1 MVRMVGAWF
10 ARTFKALE
18 YRDYRVLWIGT
29 SLAFLAFMMSS
40 VVQAVVAFDLTGR
53 NGAVGFVSLGM
64 GLATILVSPFG
75 GVVADRV
82 SKRRLLLVGQT
93 IIGLNF
99 AAVGLLIVF
108 DLITIPLLALS
119 TLVMGAVFSFI
130 GPARQAWIGELLPAR
145 DLPNGIALQ
154 QVGMTMTRVIGPFI
168 AAALIGLSF
177 VGTGGTYLFMAGLFV
192 FVVAS
197 LAMLPPSRAVA
208 RGGRSFRDDLVLGV
222 RHIRERKRLML
233 AVVTFIGVIMAG
245 FSYFVVLPGFLENE
259 LGHSSK
265 DMALLMAAGAASGF
279 VVSLAV
285 AGAASSRHAWA
296 LMAAGGLVLGLSL
309 GFLAVAP
316 NFAAAV
322 AAMVAVGA
330 GTGAFQVL
338 NNAIVMRE
346 AEPAYHGRVMSLTMM
361 AWGVN
366 GLVAYPFGALA
377 DRIGERETLATMA
390 AGVLVIVGAAWLAG
404 IPLKEGAG
412 ASAAPEALPQPAGGD

>member
-1 MVRMVGAWF
+1 MVGEWF
-10 ARTFKALE
+10 ARTFKALRHRE
-18 YRDYRVLWIGT
+18 YRILWIGT

-75 GVVADRV
+75 GVVADRFP
-82 SKRRLLLVGQT
+82 KRRMLFVGQT

-99 AAVGLLIVF
+99 AAVGVLILL

-119 TLVMGAVFSFI
+119 TLVMGTVFSFI
-130 GPARQAWIGELLPAR
+130 GPARQAWIGELLPQH

-154 QVGMTMTRVIGPFI
+154 QVGMTLTRVIGPFI

-192 FVVAS
+192 FVVLT

-208 RGGRSFRDDLVLGV
+208 RGGRSFREDMALGV
-222 RHIRERKRLML
+222 RHIRERPRLML

-259 LGHSSK
+259 LGRSSK
-265 DMALLMAAGAASGF
+265 DMALLMALGAASGF

-285 AGAASSRHAWA
+285 AGAAGSGRAWM
-296 LMAAGGLVLGLSL
+296 LMVGGGVVLGLSL
-309 GFLAVAP
+309 LLL
-316 NFAAAV
+316 AAAPGFGV
-322 AAMVAVGA
+322 AMLAMLAVGA

-346 AEPAYHGRVMSLTMM
+346 ADPAYHGRVMSLTMM

-377 DRIGERETLATMA
+377 DRIGERETLGVMA
-390 AGVLVIVGAAWLAG
+390 LGVLAIVAGAWLASL
-404 IPLKEGAG
+404 PLRQPAEAEAG
-412 ASAAPEALPQPAGGD
+412 ALPRAMGGD

>member
-1 MVRMVGAWF
+1 MVGAWF

-18 YRDYRVLWIGT
+18 YREYRILWIGT

-75 GVVADRV
+75 GVVADRFP
-82 SKRRLLLVGQT
+82 KRRMLFVGQT
-93 IIGLNF
+93 VIGLNF
-99 AAVGLLIVF
+99 AAVGLLILF

-119 TLVMGAVFSFI
+119 TLVMGTVFSFI
-130 GPARQAWIGELLPAR
+130 GPARQAWIGELLPQH

-154 QVGMTMTRVIGPFI
+154 QVGMTLTRVIGPFI
-168 AAALIGLSF
+168 AAALIGVSF

-192 FVVAS
+192 FVVLT

-208 RGGRSFRDDLVLGV
+208 RGGRSFRDDMALGV
-222 RHIRERKRLML
+222 RHIRERPRLML

-259 LGHSSK
+259 LGRSSK
-265 DMALLMAAGAASGF
+265 DMALLMALGAASGF

-285 AGAASSRHAWA
+285 AGAAGSGRAWI
-296 LMAAGGLVLGLSL
+296 LMVGGGMVLGLSL
-309 GFLAVAP
+309 LMLATAPSFGVAML
-316 NFAAAV
+316 
-322 AAMVAVGA
+322 AMLAVGA

-346 AEPAYHGRVMSLTMM
+346 ADPAYHGRVMSLTMM

-377 DRIGERETLATMA
+377 DRIGERETLGVMA
-390 AGVLVIVGAAWLAG
+390 AGVLVIVAGAWLA
-404 IPLKEGAG
+404 
-412 ASAAPEALPQPAGGD
+412 ALPLRRPAAVEAEGGVLPRAMGGD

>member
-1 MVRMVGAWF
+1 MISAWA

-18 YRDYRVLWIGT
+18 YRHYRVLWIGT

-40 VVQAVVAFDLTGR
+40 VVQAVVAFELTGR

-75 GVVADRV
+75 GVTADRLP
-82 SKRRLLLVGQT
+82 KRRLLFIGQS

-130 GPARQAWIGELLPAR
+130 GPARQAWIGELLPAH

-154 QVGMTMTRVIGPFI
+154 QVGMTLTRVIGPFV
-168 AAALIGLSF
+168 AAGLISVSF
-177 VGTGGTYLFMAGLFV
+177 IGTGGTYLFMAGLFV
-192 FVVAS
+192 FVVLTLS
-197 LAMLPPSRAVA
+197 MLPPSQAVA
-208 RGGRSFRDDLVLGV
+208 RGGRSFRDDMALGV
-222 RHIRERKRLML
+222 RHIRARPRLML

-259 LGHSSK
+259 LGRSSK

-279 VVSLAV
+279 VVSVGV
-285 AGAASSRHAWA
+285 AGAAGSRHAWS
-296 LMAAGGLVLGLSL
+296 LMAAGGVVLGLSL
-309 GFLAVAP
+309 VLLASAP
-316 NFAAAV
+316 NFGV
-322 AAMVAVGA
+322 ALLAMLAIGA

-346 AEPAYHGRVMSLTMM
+346 AEPAYHGRVMSLTML

-377 DRIGERETLATMA
+377 DWIGERETLGVMA
-390 AGVLVIVGAAWLAG
+390 AGVLVIVAGAWFASLPLRGAAA
-404 IPLKEGAG
+404 EGA
-412 ASAAPEALPQPAGGD
+412 LPRPLGGD

>member
-1 MVRMVGAWF
+1 MVGTWF

-75 GVVADRV
+75 GVVADRFP
-82 SKRRLLLVGQT
+82 KRRMLFAGQT

-99 AAVGLLIVF
+99 AAVGLLIIF

-130 GPARQAWIGELLPAR
+130 GPARQAWIGELLPPK

-154 QVGMTMTRVIGPFI
+154 QVGMTLTRVIGPFI
-168 AAALIGLSF
+168 AAGLIGLSF

-192 FVVAS
+192 FVIGS

-208 RGGRSFRDDLVLGV
+208 RGGRSFREDMALGM

-259 LGHSSK
+259 LGRSSK

-285 AGAASSRHAWA
+285 AGAAGSRHAWM
-296 LMAAGGLVLGLSL
+296 LMVAGGAVLGLSL
-309 GFLAVAP
+309 ILLAAAP
-316 NFAAAV
+316 NFGV
-322 AAMVAVGA
+322 AMLAMLAIGS

-346 AEPAYHGRVMSLTMM
+346 AEPAYHGRVMSLTML

-377 DRIGERETLATMA
+377 DRIGERETLGVMA
-390 AGVLVIVGAAWLAG
+390 AGVLAIIGAAWAASV
-404 IPLKEGAG
+404 PLRPGAR
-412 ASAAPEALPQPAGGD
+412 AIEIEAETLPRPAGGD

>member
-1 MVRMVGAWF
+1 MVGAWF

-75 GVVADRV
+75 GVVADRFP
-82 SKRRLLLVGQT
+82 KRRMLFAGQT

-99 AAVGLLIVF
+99 AAVGLLIIF

-130 GPARQAWIGELLPAR
+130 GPARQAWIGELLPPK

-154 QVGMTMTRVIGPFI
+154 QVGMTLTRVIGPFI
-168 AAALIGLSF
+168 AAGLIGLSF

-192 FVVAS
+192 FVIGS

-208 RGGRSFRDDLVLGV
+208 RGGRSFREDMALGM

-259 LGHSSK
+259 LGRSSK

-285 AGAASSRHAWA
+285 AGAAGSRHAWM
-296 LMAAGGLVLGLSL
+296 LMVAGGAVLGLSL
-309 GFLAVAP
+309 ILLAAAP
-316 NFAAAV
+316 NFGV
-322 AAMVAVGA
+322 AMLAMLAIGS

-346 AEPAYHGRVMSLTMM
+346 AEPAYHGRVMSLTML

-377 DRIGERETLATMA
+377 DRIGERETLGVMA
-390 AGVLVIVGAAWLAG
+390 AGVLAIIGAAWAASV
-404 IPLKEGAG
+404 PLRPGAP
-412 ASAAPEALPQPAGGD
+412 AIEIEAETLPRPAGGD

>member
-1 MVRMVGAWF
+1 MVGAWF

-18 YRDYRVLWIGT
+18 YREYRILWIGT

-75 GVVADRV
+75 GVVADRFP
-82 SKRRLLLVGQT
+82 KRRMLFVGQT
-93 IIGLNF
+93 VIGLNF
-99 AAVGLLIVF
+99 AAVGLLILF

-119 TLVMGAVFSFI
+119 TLVMGTVFSFI
-130 GPARQAWIGELLPAR
+130 GPARQAWIGELLPQH

-154 QVGMTMTRVIGPFI
+154 QVGMTLTRVIGPFI
-168 AAALIGLSF
+168 AAALIGISF

-192 FVVAS
+192 FVVLT

-208 RGGRSFRDDLVLGV
+208 RGGRSFRDDMALGV
-222 RHIRERKRLML
+222 RHIRERPRLML

-259 LGHSSK
+259 LGRSSK
-265 DMALLMAAGAASGF
+265 DMALLMALGAASGF

-285 AGAASSRHAWA
+285 AGAAGSGRAWI
-296 LMAAGGLVLGLSL
+296 LMVGGGMVLGLSL
-309 GFLAVAP
+309 LMLATAPSFGVAML
-316 NFAAAV
+316 
-322 AAMVAVGA
+322 AMLAVGA

-346 AEPAYHGRVMSLTMM
+346 ADPAYHGRVMSLTMM

-377 DRIGERETLATMA
+377 DRIGERETLGVMA
-390 AGVLVIVGAAWLAG
+390 AGVLVIVAGAWLA
-404 IPLKEGAG
+404 
-412 ASAAPEALPQPAGGD
+412 ALPLRRPAAVEAEGGVLPRAMGGD

>member
-1 MVRMVGAWF
+1 MVGAWF

-18 YRDYRVLWIGT
+18 HRHYRVLWVGT
-29 SLAFLAFMMSS
+29 SMAFLAFMMSS

-64 GLATILVSPFG
+64 GLATVLISPFG
-75 GVVADRV
+75 GVVADRFP
-82 SKRRLLLVGQT
+82 KRPLLLTGQT

-99 AAVGLLIVF
+99 AAVGVLIIT

-130 GPARQAWIGELLPAR
+130 GPARQAWIGELLPPE

-154 QVGMTMTRVIGPFI
+154 QVGMTLTRVVGPFV
-168 AAALIGLSF
+168 AAGLIGLSF

-192 FVVAS
+192 FVVGS

-208 RGGRSFRDDLVLGV
+208 RGGRSFRDDLAMGMQ
-222 RHIRERKRLML
+222 HIRERKRLML
-233 AVVTFIGVIMAG
+233 AVVTFVGVIMAG

-259 LGHSSK
+259 LGRSSK

-285 AGAASSRHAWA
+285 AGAAGSRHAWM
-296 LMAAGGLVLGLSL
+296 LMVAGGVVLGLSL
-309 GFLAVAP
+309 VLLAAAP
-316 NFAAAV
+316 NFGV
-322 AAMVAVGA
+322 AILAMLVIGA

-346 AEPAYHGRVMSLTMM
+346 AEPAYHGRVMSLTML

-377 DRIGERETLATMA
+377 DRIGERETLGAMA
-390 AGVLVIVGAAWLAG
+390 GGVLVVVTAAWVLSLPLRERAGVLEAG
-404 IPLKEGAG
+404 SET
-412 ASAAPEALPQPAGGD
+412 LPRPAGGD

>member
-1 MVRMVGAWF
+1 MVGAWF

-75 GVVADRV
+75 GVVADRFP
-82 SKRRLLLVGQT
+82 KRRMLFAGQT
-93 IIGLNF
+93 IIWLNF
-99 AAVGLLIVF
+99 AAVGLLIIF

-130 GPARQAWIGELLPAR
+130 GPARQAWIGELLPPK

-154 QVGMTMTRVIGPFI
+154 QVGMTLTRVIGPFI
-168 AAALIGLSF
+168 AAGLIGLSF

-192 FVVAS
+192 FVIGS

-208 RGGRSFRDDLVLGV
+208 RGGRSFREDMALGM

-259 LGHSSK
+259 LGRSSK

-285 AGAASSRHAWA
+285 AGAAGSRHAWM
-296 LMAAGGLVLGLSL
+296 LMVAGGVVLGLSL
-309 GFLAVAP
+309 ILLAAAP
-316 NFAAAV
+316 NFGV
-322 AAMVAVGA
+322 AMLAMLAIGA

-346 AEPAYHGRVMSLTMM
+346 AEPAYHGRVMSLTML

-377 DRIGERETLATMA
+377 DRIGERETLGVMA
-390 AGVLVIVGAAWLAG
+390 AGVLAIIGAAWAASV
-404 IPLKEGAG
+404 PLRPGAP
-412 ASAAPEALPQPAGGD
+412 AIELEAETLPRPAGGD

>member
-1 MVRMVGAWF
+1 MVGAWL

-64 GLATILVSPFG
+64 GVATVVVAPFG
-75 GVVADRV
+75 GVVADRFP
-82 SKRRLLLVGQT
+82 KKRLLLAGQT
-93 IIGLNF
+93 VIGLTF
-99 AAVGLLIVF
+99 GAVGLLIVF

-119 TLVMGAVFSFI
+119 TLVMGAMFSFI
-130 GPARQAWIGELLPAR
+130 GPARQAWVGELVPER
-145 DLPNGIALQ
+145 DLANGIALQ

-168 AAALIGLSF
+168 AAGLIGLPF

-192 FVVAS
+192 FVIGS
-197 LAMLPPSRAVA
+197 LAMLPSSRAVA
-208 RGGRSFRDDLVLGV
+208 RGGRSFREDMALGI
-222 RHIRERKRLML
+222 RHIRERARLML

-259 LGHSSK
+259 LGRSSK

-279 VVSLAV
+279 VVSLGV
-285 AGAASSRHAWA
+285 AGLAGSRHAWV
-296 LMAAGGLVLGLSL
+296 LMVAGGVVLGGSL
-309 GFLAVAP
+309 VGL
-316 NFAAAV
+316 AAAPGFGV
-322 AAMVAVGA
+322 AVLAMLAVGA

-338 NNAIVMRE
+338 NTAIVMRE
-346 AEPAYHGRVMSLTMM
+346 ADPAYHGRVMSLVML

-377 DRIGERETLATMA
+377 DRIGERETLAVMA
-390 AGVLVIVGAAWLAG
+390 AGVLTIVGVAWAASV
-404 IPLKEGAG
+404 PLRPGARAVEAEG
-412 ASAAPEALPQPAGGD
+412 ERLPRPAGGD

>member
-1 MVRMVGAWF
+1 MVGAWF

-18 YRDYRVLWIGT
+18 YRDYRVLWVGT

-75 GVVADRV
+75 GVVADRFP
-82 SKRRLLLVGQT
+82 KRRMLFAGQT

-99 AAVGLLIVF
+99 AAVGLLIIF

-130 GPARQAWIGELLPAR
+130 GPARQAWIGELLPPK

-154 QVGMTMTRVIGPFI
+154 QVGMTLTRVIGPFI
-168 AAALIGLSF
+168 AAGLIGLSF

-192 FVVAS
+192 FVIGS

-208 RGGRSFRDDLVLGV
+208 RGGRSFREDMALGM

-259 LGHSSK
+259 LGRSSK

-285 AGAASSRHAWA
+285 AGAAGSRHAWM
-296 LMAAGGLVLGLSL
+296 LMVAGGVVLGLSL
-309 GFLAVAP
+309 ILLAAAP
-316 NFAAAV
+316 NFGV
-322 AAMVAVGA
+322 AMLAMLAIGS

-346 AEPAYHGRVMSLTMM
+346 AEPAYHGRVMSLTML

-377 DRIGERETLATMA
+377 DRIGERETLGVMA
-390 AGVLVIVGAAWLAG
+390 AGVLAIIGAAWAASV
-404 IPLKEGAG
+404 PLRPGAP
-412 ASAAPEALPQPAGGD
+412 AIEIEAETLPRPAGGD

>member
-1 MVRMVGAWF
+1 MVGEWF
-10 ARTFKALE
+10 ARTFKALRHRE
-18 YRDYRVLWIGT
+18 YRILWIGT

-75 GVVADRV
+75 GVVADRFP
-82 SKRRLLLVGQT
+82 KRRMLFVGQT

-99 AAVGLLIVF
+99 AAVGVLILL

-119 TLVMGAVFSFI
+119 TLVMGTVFSFI
-130 GPARQAWIGELLPAR
+130 GPARQAWIGELLPQH

-154 QVGMTMTRVIGPFI
+154 QVGMTLTRVIGPFI

-192 FVVAS
+192 FVVLT

-208 RGGRSFRDDLVLGV
+208 RGGRSFRDDMALGV
-222 RHIRERKRLML
+222 RHIRERPRLML

-259 LGHSSK
+259 LGRSSK
-265 DMALLMAAGAASGF
+265 DMALLMALGAASGF
-279 VVSLAV
+279 VVSLGV
-285 AGAASSRHAWA
+285 AGAAGSGRAWV
-296 LMAAGGLVLGLSL
+296 LMVGGGVVLGLSL
-309 GFLAVAP
+309 LLL
-316 NFAAAV
+316 AAAPGFGV
-322 AAMVAVGA
+322 AMLAMLAVGA

-346 AEPAYHGRVMSLTMM
+346 ADPAYHGRVMSLTMM

-377 DRIGERETLATMA
+377 DRIGERETLGVMA
-390 AGVLVIVGAAWLAG
+390 LGVLAIVAGAWLASL
-404 IPLKEGAG
+404 PLRQPAEAEAG
-412 ASAAPEALPQPAGGD
+412 ALPRAMGGD

>member
-1 MVRMVGAWF
+1 MVGAWF

-64 GLATILVSPFG
+64 GLATFLVSPFG
-75 GVVADRV
+75 GVVADRFP
-82 SKRRLLLVGQT
+82 KRRMLFAGQT

-99 AAVGLLIVF
+99 AAVGLLIIF

-130 GPARQAWIGELLPAR
+130 GPARQAWIGELLPPK

-154 QVGMTMTRVIGPFI
+154 QVGMTLTRVIGPFI
-168 AAALIGLSF
+168 AAGLIGLSF

-192 FVVAS
+192 FVIGS

-208 RGGRSFRDDLVLGV
+208 RGGRSFREDMALGM

-259 LGHSSK
+259 LGRSSK

-285 AGAASSRHAWA
+285 AGAAGSRHAWM
-296 LMAAGGLVLGLSL
+296 LMVAGGVVLGLSL
-309 GFLAVAP
+309 ILLAAAP
-316 NFAAAV
+316 NFGV
-322 AAMVAVGA
+322 AMLAMLAIGS

-346 AEPAYHGRVMSLTMM
+346 AEPAYHGRVMSLTML

-377 DRIGERETLATMA
+377 DRIGERETLGVMA
-390 AGVLVIVGAAWLAG
+390 AGVLAIIGAAWAASV
-404 IPLKEGAG
+404 PLRPGAP
-412 ASAAPEALPQPAGGD
+412 AIEIDAETLPRPAGGD

>member
-1 MVRMVGAWF
+1 MVGAWF

-18 YRDYRVLWIGT
+18 YREYRILWIGT

-75 GVVADRV
+75 GVVADRFP
-82 SKRRLLLVGQT
+82 KRRMLFVGQT
-93 IIGLNF
+93 VIGLNF
-99 AAVGLLIVF
+99 AAVGLLILF

-119 TLVMGAVFSFI
+119 TLVMGTVFSFI
-130 GPARQAWIGELLPAR
+130 GPARQAWIGELLPQH

-154 QVGMTMTRVIGPFI
+154 QVGMTLTRVIGPFI
-168 AAALIGLSF
+168 AAALIGVSF

-192 FVVAS
+192 FVVLT

-208 RGGRSFRDDLVLGV
+208 RGGRSFRDDMALGV
-222 RHIRERKRLML
+222 RHIRERPRLML

-259 LGHSSK
+259 LGRSSK
-265 DMALLMAAGAASGF
+265 DIALLMALGAASGF

-285 AGAASSRHAWA
+285 AGAAGSGRAWI
-296 LMAAGGLVLGLSL
+296 LMVGGGMVLGLSL
-309 GFLAVAP
+309 LMLATAPSFGVAML
-316 NFAAAV
+316 
-322 AAMVAVGA
+322 AMLAVGA

-346 AEPAYHGRVMSLTMM
+346 ADPAYHGRVMSLTMM

-377 DRIGERETLATMA
+377 DRIGERETLGVMA
-390 AGVLVIVGAAWLAG
+390 AGVLVIVAGAWLA
-404 IPLKEGAG
+404 
-412 ASAAPEALPQPAGGD
+412 ALPLRRPAAVEAEGGVLPRAMGGD